1 MPLNLQ
7 TPPKVK
13 RSHER
18 IHINSRHVLGSSG
31 LISAIVSSEMSYL
44 VAKIMRSIQRNVVR
58 TCVMLSSLQDAFLA
72 RFRPKFLYL
81 QLNQRK
87 KSLLATYG
95 VATQAHRDMLTKM
108 PQRSLGMRK
117 VEAKVQPSAIA
128 LLRQSL
134 TPRHTA
140 LRLRDE

>member
-1 MPLNLQ
+1 
-7 TPPKVK
+7 
-13 RSHER
+13 
-18 IHINSRHVLGSSG
+18 
-31 LISAIVSSEMSYL
+31 
-44 VAKIMRSIQRNVVR
+44 
-58 TCVMLSSLQDAFLA
+58 MLSSLQDAFLA